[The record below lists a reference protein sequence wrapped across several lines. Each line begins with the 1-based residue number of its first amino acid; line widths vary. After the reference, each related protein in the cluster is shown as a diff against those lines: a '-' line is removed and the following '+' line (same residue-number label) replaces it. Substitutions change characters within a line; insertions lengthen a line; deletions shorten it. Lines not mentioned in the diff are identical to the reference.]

1 MKKHKKL
8 FITLSAIGGVIIL
21 SLGAFFIYTGIYYH
35 AVVVE
40 KYLEDSETVDV
51 EENSSTITFTPLD
64 STATT
69 GFIFY
74 PCAKVEAKAYAP
86 LMRQLAEDNIYTV
99 IVKMPFNLAM
109 FGINKASD
117 VLSST
122 EGISSWYI
130 GGHSLGG
137 AMCANYLAN
146 NVDKYDGLVL
156 LASYSTQNLSSSG
169 LKVASIV
176 GTNDQV
182 VNRSNLEKYKSNL
195 PEDTKFVDIEGGN
208 HGQFASYGHQSGDG
222 EATISTLE
230 QIAQT
235 KEIIEELINA

>member
-8 FITLSAIGGVIIL
+8 FFTLLILCKVVTIALIG
-21 SLGAFFIYTGIYYH
+21 FFIYTEIYYH
-35 AVVVE
+35 AVEVD
-40 KYLEDSETVDV
+40 KYLEDSATVEVTETSD
-51 EENSSTITFTPLD
+51 TITFTPLD
-64 STATT
+64 TTATT

-74 PCAKVEAKAYAP
+74 PGAKVEAKAYAP
-86 LMRQLAEDNIYTV
+86 LMRELAEDDIYTV

-109 FGINKASD
+109 FGINKAND

-122 EGISSWYI
+122 TGISSWYI

-137 AMCANYLAN
+137 AMASTYLAN

-156 LASYSTQNLSSSG
+156 LASYSTKDLSSSG

-182 VNRSNLEKYKSNL
+182 VNRTNLENNKINL
-195 PEDTKFVDIEGGN
+195 PSDTTFVNIEGGN
-208 HGQFASYGHQSGDG
+208 HSRFASYGEQKGDG

-230 QIAQT
+230 QINQT
-235 KEIIEELINA
+235 KLVIENLINQ